1 MNFQEE
7 NFDPRD
13 YIKMKLPDA
22 ENLAAKRGYVP
33 VLVEMNGVSDIIT
46 FKLSDNIIYF
56 RVSNGVVVGAFLN
69 Q

>member
-1 MNFQEE
+1 MNFQEEE

-13 YIKMKLPDA
+13 YIKMKLSDA

-46 FKLSDNIIYF
+46 FKLSDNII
-56 RVSNGVVVGAFLN
+56 
-69 Q
+69 